1 MLMLILLNMLNN
13 KKHKKKYVSIIL
25 LIAFMLPVVVFAQTE
40 ATVSKTITKYTGVKN
55 VDSKVIKKSSDSNSL
70 NVLLQVGL
78 TNAGYNPGEPDG
90 VVGSKTIQAI
100 KNLQKDFG
108 ISADGVFGANT
119 ATALRIFSDRFP
131 NQKVSQ
137 IKNIL
142 PEEFAVFKSELKQSN
157 KQGKVT
163 KNNLVGITKLQLPTT
178 PKGVLT
184 YVLSKNQPGAEES
197 NNSSS
202 IVGSLVSS
210 LTKKPKLNT
219 SGTRSTDTNII
230 NPGGVAISG
239 SYSELNTNFGGSSAA
254 ANSTYTCVTTSEHTE
269 QCTATSLSG
278 ESSSNSY
285 YCRGSNCEVLGLS
298 NRPAESVE
306 EYAAPAN
313 IDRSIDFNEMATF
326 GEPVVFDKKTGQPII
341 YLKDYGYDPKNGKR
355 NLSVIFVD
363 LAK

>member
-1 MLMLILLNMLNN
+1 MLNN
-13 KKHKKKYVSIIL
+13 KKHTKKYVSIIL

-90 VVGSKTIQAI
+90 VVGTKTIQAI

-137 IKNIL
+137 VKNIL
-142 PEEFAVFKSELKQSN
+142 PEEFTDFKSELKQSN
-157 KQGKVT
+157 RQVKVT
-163 KNNLVGITKLQLPTT
+163 KNDLVGVTKLQLPTT

-184 YVLSKNQPGAEES
+184 YVLSKNQPGAEEY

-202 IVGSLVSS
+202 VVGSLVSS

-219 SGTRSTDTNII
+219 SSTRSTDTNII
-230 NPGGVAISG
+230 NPGGVSN
-239 SYSELNTNFGGSSAA
+239 SSSSVLDTNFGGSSAA

-269 QCTATSLSG
+269 QCTATPLPG

-298 NRPAESVE
+298 NRPTESVE
-306 EYAAPAN
+306 EYAAPTN
-313 IDRSIDFNEMATF
+313 IDRSIDFNEVATF

-341 YLKDYGYDPKNGKR
+341 FLKDYGYDPKNGKR

>member
-1 MLMLILLNMLNN
+1 MLMLILLKMLNN
-13 KKHKKKYVSIIL
+13 KKHTKKYVSIIL
-25 LIAFMLPVVVFAQTE
+25 LAVFMLPAIVFAQTE
-40 ATVSKTITKYTGVKN
+40 ATVSKTITRYTGVKN

-78 TNAGYNPGEPDG
+78 INAGYNPGEPDG

-100 KNLQKDFG
+100 KSLQKDLG

-119 ATALRIFSDRFP
+119 ATSLRDFSDRFP
-131 NQKVSQ
+131 NQKVSEV
-137 IKNIL
+137 KKFL
-142 PEEFAVFKSELKQSN
+142 PEEFADFKSGLKQSN
-157 KQGKVT
+157 KKVAVT
-163 KNNLVGITKLQLPTT
+163 KKDLVGVTKIQLPTT

-184 YVLSKNQPGAEES
+184 YVLSKNQPGVEEF

-202 IVGSLVSS
+202 AVGSLVSS

-219 SGTRSTDTNII
+219 TGTRSNDINII
-230 NPGGVAISG
+230 NPGSVTNSNSSAV
-239 SYSELNTNFGGSSAA
+239 LNTNFGGSSAV

-278 ESSSNSY
+278 ENSNNSY
-285 YCRGSNCEVLGLS
+285 YCRGSNCEVLGLT
-298 NRPAESVE
+298 NRPTESVE

-313 IDRSIDFNEMATF
+313 IDRSIDFNEKATW
-326 GEPVVFDKKTGQPII
+326 GEPVVFDKKTGQPTI

-355 NLSVIFVD
+355 NLSVIFV
-363 LAK
+363 